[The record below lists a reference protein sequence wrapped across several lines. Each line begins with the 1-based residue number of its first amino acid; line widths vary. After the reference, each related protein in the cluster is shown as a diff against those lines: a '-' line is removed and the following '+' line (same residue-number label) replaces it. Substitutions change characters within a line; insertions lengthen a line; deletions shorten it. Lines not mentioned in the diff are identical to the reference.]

1 MHYKKTVN
9 IAGTPATSSLVTHF
23 YCEHNVRIFARG
35 NCSLKFVI
43 WLKNEKNISNNIFCN
58 RNITSFQGTIFF
70 QTQCLFKNFY

>member
-43 WLKNEKNISNNIFCN
+43 
-58 RNITSFQGTIFF
+58 
-70 QTQCLFKNFY
+70 